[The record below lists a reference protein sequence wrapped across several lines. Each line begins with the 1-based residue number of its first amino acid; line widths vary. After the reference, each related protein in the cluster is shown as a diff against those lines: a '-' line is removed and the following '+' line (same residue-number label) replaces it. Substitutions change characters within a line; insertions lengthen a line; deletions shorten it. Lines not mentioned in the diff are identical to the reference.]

1 MRILFSWIAFK
12 EDLVKSKKTGIISG
26 PTLQLLFS
34 EKFDVL
40 HLFSSD
46 KETQEKA
53 SKLKSYVEEH
63 QETKGEFG
71 KNRNIKIY
79 LEFLPLRSP
88 ADYLNL
94 WEKLPEKV
102 KSIIL
107 RVNDRGPY
115 IEGRIL
121 DCSYGAAL
129 KLDFAD
135 QGTANVKIEII
146 EWGDDVYMHH
156 N

>member
-63 QETKGEFG
+63 QATKGEFE
-71 KNRNIKIY
+71 KNRNICNE
-79 LEFLPLRSP
+79 EFISQI
-88 ADYLNL
+88 
-94 WEKLPEKV
+94 
-102 KSIIL
+102 KSEISDICFNVHIQIMTDII
-107 RVNDRGPY
+107 
-115 IEGRIL
+115 
-121 DCSYGAAL
+121 
-129 KLDFAD
+129 
-135 QGTANVKIEII
+135 
-146 EWGDDVYMHH
+146 
-156 N
+156 